1 MTPYHAA
8 VRTEKVRFTGAA
20 GQSIAGLLDT
30 PSDEP
35 IGYAIFAHCFTC
47 SKNLNVIVNIARQL
61 TREGI
66 ALLRFDFTG
75 LGQSEGEFAQTT
87 FTTNTHDLVAA
98 SEFLATNYRAPAAL
112 IGHSLGGAAVL
123 NTVHLIPSARCV
135 ATIGA
140 PADPIHIKHLVAD
153 ADFDEAGVADVA
165 IGGRP
170 VRIGKEFVDDL
181 ETHDSAERIA
191 NLGVP
196 LLIFHSPVDAVVGVE
211 NAEWIYKAAKHPK
224 SFVSLGGADHL
235 VSDARDAA
243 FLGHV
248 LSAWLARYIE

>member
-1 MTPYHAA
+1 MNTERVSFPGGAGHKIAA
-8 VRTEKVRFTGAA
+8 
-20 GQSIAGLLDT
+20 LLDL
-30 PSDEP
+30 PEGDVK
-35 IGYAIFAHCFTC
+35 GYVLFAHCFTC

-61 TREGI
+61 THEGI

-75 LGQSEGEFAQTT
+75 LGQSEGEFADTT
-87 FTTNTHDLVAA
+87 FTTNTRDLVTA
-98 SEFLATNYRAPAAL
+98 SEFLATNHQAPAAL

-123 NTVHLIPSARCV
+123 NAAHLIPSVRCV

-140 PADPIHIKHLVAD
+140 PADPVHIKHLLAD
-153 ADFDEAGVADVA
+153 ADFDETGVADVK

-170 VRIGKEFVDDL
+170 FRIGKEFVDDL
-181 ETHDSAERIA
+181 ETHDSAQRIA
-191 NLGVP
+191 NLKAP
-196 LLIFHSPVDAVVGVE
+196 LLIFHSPVDSVVGIE

-235 VSDARDAA
+235 VNDARDAA